1 MRKILLAIL
10 ATASLLVAQDKGGK
24 RARIDVE
31 NYVID
36 ADINPHTQ
44 ALTANVKVRFVPLDN
59 DVSSVSFE
67 LNNALNV
74 SRVVDDAGRQIP
86 ASRST
91 QDFSVQLS
99 FPAPL
104 AKGKATTLTFT
115 YDGRLTGAEDSPVSG
130 IKFAA
135 IQNDFAYLMYPARW

>member
-10 ATASLLVAQDKGGK
+10 ATVSLLAAQEKGGK

-44 ALTANVKVRFVPLDN
+44 SLTANVKVRFIPLDN
-59 DVSSVSFE
+59 DISSVAFE

-74 SRVVDDAGRQIP
+74 SRVVDETGRQIP

-91 QDFSVQLS
+91 QDFTVQLT

-104 AKGKATTLTFT
+104 TKGKATTLTFT
-115 YDGRLTGAEDSPVSG
+115 YDARLPGQKKRP
-130 IKFAA
+130 
-135 IQNDFAYLMYPARW
+135 

>member
-1 MRKILLAIL
+1 MRKILLAVL
-10 ATASLLVAQDKGGK
+10 ATAALLVAQDKGGK

-44 ALTANVKVRFVPLDN
+44 ALTANVKVRFIPLDN
-59 DVSSVSFE
+59 DISSVSFE

-74 SRVVDDAGRQIP
+74 SRVVDEWGRQIT

-91 QDFSVQLS
+91 QDFTVQLT
-99 FPAPL
+99 FPTPL
-104 AKGKATTLTFT
+104 AKGKPTTVTFS
-115 YDGRLTGAEDSPVSG
+115 YDGRLTGQEESP
-130 IKFAA
+130 I
-135 IQNDFAYLMYPARW
+135 